1 MIKKNIHYV
10 WLLLSVLLLTGTFS
24 ACDDDKPE
32 NRLAGTWTMA
42 AISTDNQ
49 TLNTLLTQLLPQ
61 VQLPL
66 NAITLE
72 FGNEKNLTIS
82 YPTSEG
88 IRSIPAA
95 YAYDD
100 KQLALRFDQLLPI
113 PFNAFGIGE
122 LTEKKLVLTQTL
134 PKNLVETVLQLISKE
149 LPDYTPYFQAVLAE
163 LKEKGLKI
171 DLEFARTLAN

>member
-10 WLLLSVLLLTGTFS
+10 WLLLTVLLFSGTFS

-32 NRLAGTWTMA
+32 NRLAGTWVMA
-42 AISTDNQ
+42 GISTDNQ
-49 TLNTLLTQLLPQ
+49 TLNNLLTQLLPEI
-61 VQLPL
+61 QLSL
-66 NAITLE
+66 NAITLK

-82 YPTSEG
+82 YPTTDG

-100 KQLALRFDQLLPI
+100 KQLALRFDQVLPV

-122 LTEKKLVLTQTL
+122 LTDSKLVLTQTL
-134 PKNLVETVLQLISKE
+134 PKSLVETVLQLIAKE
-149 LPDYTPYFQAVLAE
+149 LPDYAPYIQAILAE
-163 LKEKGLKI
+163 VKEEGLKV
-171 DLEFARTLAN
+171 DLEFARTLIN